1 MLKFDP
7 WRWRWAALGL
17 LVLLVASVIF
27 LTNGQRARL
36 TWPEVILRET
46 IAPLQSG
53 VAIVST
59 GVNKAVTSVTQLT
72 RLASENAK
80 LREEVET
87 LRSDLAIAMEAQREN
102 ESLREMMALGRD
114 LRQQVTVAE
123 VIARNPSN
131 WFNTLTIGKGA
142 SSGIIKDMP
151 VVTKDGVVGRIFTVT
166 PHTAE
171 VLLIT
176 DTRSAVGGR
185 LFRTNAVVL
194 AEGAGTPGY
203 GRVNVRPLDQETD
216 IRAGDII
223 VTSGLSEIFP
233 KGLRLGV
240 VEEVYDVRHGLTRY
254 GLLRPAVNFS
264 SLEWVA
270 VITGRSK

>member
-1 MLKFDP
+1 MPVHMSEDPLEAVALGTTALDHFDVTPRRVGKRVFIVWKFDP

-102 ESLREMMALGRD
+102 ESLREMMALGD
-114 LRQQVTVAE
+114 LRQQYVASYSPQPQQL
-123 VIARNPSN
+123 V
-131 WFNTLTIGKGA
+131 
-142 SSGIIKDMP
+142 
-151 VVTKDGVVGRIFTVT
+151 
-166 PHTAE
+166 
-171 VLLIT
+171 
-176 DTRSAVGGR
+176 
-185 LFRTNAVVL
+185 
-194 AEGAGTPGY
+194 
-203 GRVNVRPLDQETD
+203 
-216 IRAGDII
+216 
-223 VTSGLSEIFP
+223 
-233 KGLRLGV
+233 
-240 VEEVYDVRHGLTRY
+240 
-254 GLLRPAVNFS
+254 
-264 SLEWVA
+264 
-270 VITGRSK
+270 